1 MHDKLVQNP
10 IPCCM
15 HYQKNVH
22 VKYEQI
28 KNTFTFTAAAAT
40 ILIEKH
46 LVDY

>member
-28 KNTFTFTAAAAT
+28 KE
-40 ILIEKH
+40 IHSLSQQQQRQS
-46 LVDY
+46 